1 MTDKTEQDVLVDNLG
16 LSPVVVH
23 SLSIRS
29 SVLGISYN
37 AVLEVLWRSLL
48 EMAIPGD
55 LSGLKGSWEIREAFQ
70 KIDLFLRDDWNSEN
84 WRCRG
89 CTAVLLH
96 ASHPIPFICP
106 DCCSVLSKQKNLH
119 EFFKVML
126 DKAHEDAVFTVAQ
139 AEVEYR
145 SNAQKRIMRDTWKKP
160 QEKQEKE
167 AELSRKRREE
177 TETCLQKERYEQ
189 QD

>member
-23 SLSIRS
+23 SLKVHQIFSTRNLVQRSTGSIAALP
-29 SVLGISYN
+29 LGDGDS
-37 AVLEVLWRSLL
+37 WRSLGA
-48 EMAIPGD
+48 E
-55 LSGLKGSWEIREAFQ
+55 GLMEIREALQ

-145 SNAQKRIMRDTWKKP
+145 SNAQKRIMRDTW
-160 QEKQEKE
+160 EKLQKRKEKE
-167 AELSRKRREE
+167 ELSRKRREE
-177 TETCLQKERYEQ
+177 YLNMLAERKI
-189 QD
+189 